1 VQFFHHLGSFSNCAL
16 LALVLF
22 WNYTAPVLDALIS
35 GAKSLTKLTKK
46 EGAKSLTK
54 EYEYKLYNL
63 RHK

>member
-1 VQFFHHLGSFSNCAL
+1 MKPPKL
-16 LALVLF
+16 
-22 WNYTAPVLDALIS
+22 TKKE
-35 GAKSLTKLTKK
+35 GAKSLTKK